1 MSDQEAEMAAESRAF
16 ALDVIA
22 QIETNTGLEIRNI
35 FEQDL
40 TPDEIRQ
47 QMHTAIIGYVEARLA
62 TEEPSEDWPL
72 AGQKI
77 DVREAL
83 FGVGP
88 TNILPNVAV
97 TEYNYNVLKTFRG
110 TAVHDFVKKVTNGLA
125 LLREGMGPG
134 EAAATIL
141 GTGIA
146 AFAAAM
152 IAGTVKALLSGQ
164 ALRAA
169 VTAGVRAMGKISVVV
184 GVAMLLITELLLYL
198 MFSNKKVFLGLIFNN
213 TPLNLVVHGWR
224 NGVDGDDN
232 GDLFMNTGSM
242 TAFMETNMTDRLDS
256 PLVQIMAKLDVSGPD
271 VNIVSG
277 GIFSASKKPGLF
289 GTEGAMVLSPYNK
302 DNQKILPRFALVF
315 ACPYTEDNGV
325 NVQVDPHYTISA
337 KRHFDNLYKSR
348 GQHKSAT
355 AAGYTFA
362 ASSSA
367 PRGGEAAGIA
377 TLDEI
382 PT

>member
-1 MSDQEAEMAAESRAF
+1 MSDQEAEMAAESHAF

-47 QMHTAIIGYVEARLA
+47 QMHTAITGYVEARLA

-83 FGVGP
+83 FGVGA
-88 TNILPNVAV
+88 TNVLPNVAL
-97 TEYNYNVLKTFRG
+97 TEYNYNILKTYRG
-110 TAVHDFVKKVTNGLA
+110 RAVHDYVKRVTNGLA
-125 LLREGMGPG
+125 LLREGMTPG
-134 EAAATIL
+134 EAAATIV
-141 GTGIA
+141 GSGIA
-146 AFAAAM
+146 AFATAM
-152 IAGTVKALLSGQ
+152 IVGTVKALLSGQ

-169 VTAGVRAMGKISVVV
+169 VTAGVRAMGKLSIIV
-184 GVAMLLITELLLYL
+184 GVALVLITELLLYL
-198 MFSNKKVFLGLIFNN
+198 MFANKKVFLGIIFNN

-224 NGVDGDDN
+224 NGVNGADS
-232 GDLFMNTGSM
+232 GDLFMNTGST
-242 TAFMETNMTDRLDS
+242 TAFMETNMTDRLNS
-256 PLVQIMAKLDVSGPD
+256 PLVQILAKFAVEDPED
-271 VNIVSG
+271 NIVSG
-277 GIFSASKKPGLF
+277 GIFCASKKPGLF
-289 GTEGAMVLSPYNK
+289 GTEGAMVLSPYNR

-315 ACPYTEDNGV
+315 ACPYTGDNGV
-325 NVQVDPHYTISA
+325 NVQVDEKDIISA

-348 GQHKSAT
+348 GQHRSAT
-355 AAGYTFA
+355 GEGYTFA
-362 ASSSA
+362 ASSSS
-367 PRGGEAAGIA
+367 PKGGEAAGIA

-382 PT
+382 PA